1 MRRGIFSAVCFST
14 LNTFL
19 MSSIAII
26 TMAISLGAVL
36 GILLGQLKFR
46 GVGLGIG
53 GVLFAGIVV
62 GHFAHYYM
70 GFDVKSATGEVTAEG
85 NILHYVQEFGLILF
99 VYAIGIKV
107 GPSFFSSLRGQGVKL
122 IMWAVII
129 ILGGCGIAL
138 TLFMCGI
145 VPVDAMIGMYTGAI
159 TNTPALGAGS
169 QMISDMANAF
179 GQNGGTVP
187 DGFSAAVVPSAYAM
201 AYPFAVVSLLLV
213 MVLLRI
219 IFGIKVDKAGED
231 YAASKAAGKPSL
243 SVMNVRVKNSD
254 FFGKT
259 IGDIPGVASGSVV
272 CSRYKPEGGDLTVA
286 QKSQV
291 LSENDTVHL
300 VGLSSDLSEAM
311 KAIGSACKD
320 CMTTH
325 GSHITVRHLLVT
337 NRGICGSKL
346 GSLELEKRFNLSV
359 SRVIRAGIQMIPN
372 PEFILAYGDEINV
385 IGTMDNVTAAGKIV
399 GNSSVS
405 YNRVGMMPVFI
416 GIFLGILLGSIPIP
430 VPGVPAPMKLGLA
443 GGPLVMAILLARFGD
458 TWTGNRIHWRL
469 PPAAIATFNS
479 LGITLFLTIVGISAG
494 ASGFWETL
502 TEGPGLKWMAW
513 ATLISFIPIMV
524 VGILMIKVSHINYLV
539 ACGAI
544 AGSYTDPPAL
554 AYANGMY
561 KDAEATSIGYATVYP
576 FVMFLRILSPQ
587 IMVIIC
593 AAML

>member
-1 MRRGIFSAVCFST
+1 
-14 LNTFL
+14 

-26 TMAISLGAVL
+26 TLAISLGAVL
-36 GILLGQLKFR
+36 GIMLGQVKYR

-53 GVLFAGIVV
+53 GVLFAGIIV
-62 GHFAHYYM
+62 GHFAHYYL
-70 GFDVKSATGEVTAEG
+70 GFDVKTATGQATAEG
-85 NILHYVQEFGLILF
+85 SILHYVQEFGLILF

-122 IMWAVII
+122 IMWAVTI
-129 ILGGCGIAL
+129 ILGGCAIAL
-138 TLFMCGI
+138 AMFFAGI

-159 TNTPALGAGS
+159 TNTPALGAGT
-169 QMISDMANAF
+169 QMISDMAAAF
-179 GQNGGTVP
+179 GQNGGQVP
-187 DGFSAAVVPSAYAM
+187 DGFNASVVPSAYAM

-213 MVLLRI
+213 MIILRFVAHTTI
-219 IFGIKVDKAGED
+219 DKAGED
-231 YAASKAAGKPSL
+231 YAASKSKGKPSL
-243 SVMNVRVKNSD
+243 TVMNVRVANPA

-259 IGDIPGVASGSVV
+259 IGDIPGVASGDVV
-272 CSRYKPEGGDLTVA
+272 CSRYRPDGGELTVA
-286 QKSQV
+286 RHDQK

-300 VGLSSDLSEAM
+300 VGLSSNLSEAM
-311 KAIGSACKD
+311 KAIGSKCAD

-325 GSHITVRHLLVT
+325 GTHVTVRHLLVT
-337 NRGICGSKL
+337 NRGICGSQL
-346 GSLELEKRFNLSV
+346 GSLELEKRFGLSV
-359 SRVIRAGIQMIPN
+359 SRVIRAGIQMMPH
-372 PEFILAYGDEINV
+372 PDFVLAYGDEINV
-385 IGTMDNVTAAGKIV
+385 IGTMDDVTAAGKVV
-399 GNSSVS
+399 GNSSAS

-430 VPGVPAPMKLGLA
+430 IPGVPAPMKLGLA

-458 TWTGNRIHWRL
+458 TWTGNLIHWRL
-469 PPAAIATFNS
+469 PPASIATFNS
-479 LGITLFLTIVGISAG
+479 LGITLFLTIVGINAG

-524 VGILMIKVSHINYLV
+524 VGFLMIKVSHINYLV
-539 ACGAI
+539 TCGAI

-561 KDAEATSIGYATVYP
+561 KDAEASSIGYATVYP

-593 AAML
+593 AAFL